1 MSGDDCCLG
10 CTSRYVELDEAGVIR
25 HNCRTDCPAW
35 AAHEAA
41 KPARYAQRCENID
54 RMSHFNESFTRIW
67 RRKGSLG
74 RRTLRGGQ
82 R

>member
-1 MSGDDCCLG
+1 MTGDNCCFG
-10 CTSRYVELDEAGVIR
+10 CARRYVG
-25 HNCRTDCPAW
+25 CRADCPDW

-41 KPARYAQRCENID
+41 KPARYAQRRESIA
-54 RMSHFNESFTRIW
+54 RMTHFNESFTRIW